1 MTEETAPLLEPE
13 LLAKLGALRVRSR
26 GRVSGALVG
35 KHRSKR
41 HGSSVEFAEHKEYS
55 PGDDT
60 RRLDWKAYAKV
71 DRYYI
76 KQFEDETNLR
86 AYLVLDS
93 SGSMGYGE
101 GNLRKLRHGS
111 RLAAALAF
119 LLLREQDSVGLIA
132 FRDETTHYA
141 PPRGE
146 KGYLNELNRNLRKLI
161 AEGETQIQKGLQ
173 TVLEVARQR
182 SLVVIIS
189 DLFETGEEYLQTLA
203 QISKRHEVAVLHVLH
218 EDELTFPFE
227 RMHIFREMEGDGE
240 LIAEPS
246 SVRDSYLKEMT
257 AFLHR
262 TKTFC
267 ANHGIR
273 YHQIQ
278 TGEAIDR
285 QLSVLLSEV
294 A

>member
-1 MTEETAPLLEPE
+1 MMEETSPLLEPE
-13 LLAKLGALRVRSR
+13 LLARLGALRVRSR

-76 KQFEDETNLR
+76 KQYEDEINLR
-86 AYLVLDS
+86 AYMILDS

-101 GNLRKLRHGS
+101 GNHGKLRHGS

-132 FRDETTHYA
+132 FKDQTTHYS

-146 KGYLNELNRNLRKLI
+146 KGYLNELNRTLLTLI
-161 AEGETQIQKGLQ
+161 PEGETQLKSGLQ

-182 SLVVIIS
+182 SLVVVIS

-203 QISKRHEVAVLHVLH
+203 QISKRHEVALLHVLH
-218 EDELTFPFE
+218 QDELTFPFE
-227 RMHIFREMEGDGE
+227 KMHIFREMEGSGE
-240 LIAEPS
+240 LIAEPA
-246 SVRDSYLKEMT
+246 SVRESYLKEMNE
-257 AFLHR
+257 FLER
-262 TKTFC
+262 TKSFC

-273 YHQIQ
+273 YQQ
-278 TGEAIDR
+278 TETGEPIDR
-285 QLSVLLSEV
+285 QLSLLLSEV
-294 A
+294 G